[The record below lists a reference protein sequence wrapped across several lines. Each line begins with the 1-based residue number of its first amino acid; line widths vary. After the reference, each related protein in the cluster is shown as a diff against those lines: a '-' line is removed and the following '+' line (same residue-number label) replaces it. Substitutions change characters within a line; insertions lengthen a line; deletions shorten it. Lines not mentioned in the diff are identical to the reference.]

1 MSTHQLGGWLKHAR
15 EARGLT
21 LEAIASQTKIPPRH
35 LEALERGDALALP
48 AFYRRAE
55 VRAVARAVGV
65 DEQLAVARMEAE
77 LAPVEASSPAPP
89 APATP
94 ARGRSEYA
102 LAVGVMGVLVVVL
115 AGWSSFERTAASEA
129 TISTPEHVAAAPADP
144 PVAAP
149 AAPLA
154 IETPAVPTVETVAA
168 ADAAPIAPA
177 GPTELVI
184 RTQPEG
190 ARVTVNGIGWGESP
204 VTIRHLEPGEKRIRV
219 TMDGY
224 TAAERSVTIDE
235 GARET
240 IRIRLVDGGT

>member
-1 MSTHQLGGWLKHAR
+1 MSTQQLGGWLRQAR

-21 LEAIASQTKIPPRH
+21 VEAIASQTKIPPRH
-35 LEALERGDALALP
+35 LEALERGDGLALP

-55 VRAVARAVGV
+55 VRAVARAIGV

-77 LAPVEASSPAPP
+77 LAPVEAPSPAPP

-94 ARGRSEYA
+94 ARVRSEYA
-102 LAVGVMGVLVVVL
+102 LAMGVMGVLVVGL
-115 AGWSSFERTAASEA
+115 ASWSSFERTAASEGTVA
-129 TISTPEHVAAAPADP
+129 TPAPVTL
-144 PVAAP
+144 PVASP
-149 AAPLA
+149 AAP
-154 IETPAVPTVETVAA
+154 PASEVQGMPPVETVAA
-168 ADAAPIAPA
+168 ADAAPIAPV

-224 TAAERSVTIDE
+224 TAAERAVTIDE
-235 GARET
+235 GRRAT
-240 IRIRLVDGGT
+240 LRIRLTPGS